1 MSHLRLLVAAGVI
14 AALAGACGGGSGAPA
29 RPVTNAQLEIANPTP
44 NEVTGPDI
52 RIEFR
57 LTGATVVPAAVVKG
71 RLRGD
76 QGHIHVSLDG
86 KLVSMAYG
94 LVQELN
100 GLTPGTH
107 LLQGEFV
114 AVDHLPFRNR
124 LRTGVVFRVS
134 A

>member
-1 MSHLRLLVAAGVI
+1 VSGLARFCAAVALTAVF
-14 AALAGACGGGSGAPA
+14 AGACGGGGPPA
-29 RPVTNAQLEIANPTP
+29 RPATNAELQIVNPMP
-44 NEVTGPDI
+44 NEVTGPDVH
-52 RIEFR
+52 IEFR
-57 LTGATVVPAAVVKG
+57 LVGATVVPAAVVKG
-71 RLRGD
+71 PLRGD

-124 LRTGVVFRVS
+124 VRTGLVFRVS